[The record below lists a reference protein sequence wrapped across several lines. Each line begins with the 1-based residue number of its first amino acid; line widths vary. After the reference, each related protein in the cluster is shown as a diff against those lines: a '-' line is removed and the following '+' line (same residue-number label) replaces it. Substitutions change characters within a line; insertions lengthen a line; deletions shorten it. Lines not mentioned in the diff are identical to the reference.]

1 MFLSIIIA
9 ILILSFL
16 IISHE
21 FGHFI
26 VAKKSGVK
34 VEEFGIGYPPKIWG
48 IKKGET
54 TYSVNAVPLG
64 GFVRLYGEEEK
75 DEEHLKNPR
84 SFNAK
89 PIATRALIIAAGVIM
104 NFLVAVVI
112 FYFLLP
118 FSGFASQQYL
128 VFNYHFPFGEQQNYP
143 LIFYVAKNSP
153 AEKAGL
159 ETKSIVLSGNG
170 IKFKDAGQF
179 VKFTNNNKGEKIF
192 LKTRDLDNGKI
203 KEISVVPRNNP
214 PAGEGPLGIGLGD
227 VAEIRY
233 GTGLE
238 KATVGFLHS
247 FNLAHYS
254 VMALGHLIGTSFK
267 QGSIKPLSS
276 SVVGPVGILAITKLT
291 LQRGIIAVLN
301 LIALISLALVVV
313 NIIPFPALDG
323 GRLLFIAFEGIFK
336 KRVPQIIERNVNLVG
351 FIFLILLLVL
361 VTIKDVSRFK
371 GILF

>member
-1 MFLSIIIA
+1 MFLSIIVA
-9 ILILSFL
+9 ILILGFL

-26 VAKKSGVK
+26 VAKKSGIK
-34 VEEFGIGYPPKIWG
+34 VEEFGIGYPPRIWG

-54 TYSVNAVPLG
+54 TYSINAIPFG
-64 GFVRLYGEEEK
+64 GFVRLYGEDEQDEK
-75 DEEHLKNPR
+75 HLKDPR

-89 PIATRALIIAAGVIM
+89 PITARALTISAGVIM

-128 VFNYHFPFGEQQNYP
+128 VFNYHFPFGEQQNFP
-143 LIFYVAKNSP
+143 LISFVAKNSP

-159 ETKSIVLSGNG
+159 EAKSVVLSGNG
-170 IKFKDAGQF
+170 IKFKDAEQF

-192 LKTRDLDNGKI
+192 LKTKDLDTG
-203 KEISVVPRNNP
+203 EINEINVVPRINP

-227 VAEIRY
+227 MAEIRY
-233 GTGLE
+233 GTVLE
-238 KATVGFLHS
+238 KTTVGFLHS

-254 VMALGHLIGTSFK
+254 VTALGHLIAASFEEK
-267 QGSIKPLSS
+267 SVKPLSS

-291 LQRGIIAVLN
+291 LKAGIPAVLN

-336 KRVPQIIERNVNLVG
+336 KRVPQAIERNANLVG
-351 FIFLILLLVL
+351 FVFLILLLVL
-361 VTIKDVSRFK
+361 VTVKDVSQF
-371 GILF
+371 GGMLF